1 MQRVA
6 RGLCVSGAGGDGH
19 KEVHEKDLN
28 GNRAEISTPKLNK
41 N

>member
-1 MQRVA
+1 MTERE
-6 RGLCVSGAGGDGH
+6 REREREMERDGH
-19 KEVHEKDLN
+19 KGVHEKKDLN